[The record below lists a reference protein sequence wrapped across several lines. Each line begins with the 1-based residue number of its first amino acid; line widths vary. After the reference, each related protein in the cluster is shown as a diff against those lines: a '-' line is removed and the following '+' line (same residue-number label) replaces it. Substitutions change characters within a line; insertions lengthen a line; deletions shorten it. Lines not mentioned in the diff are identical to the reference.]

1 MYSTKR
7 ILTFLFLPLPL
18 MAQQEETLPLD
29 TILKRI
35 ENSNPL
41 LKSYQS
47 RAESYQYKADAST
60 AWMAP
65 MAGGG
70 TYMTPYPGSESF
82 DKGSLMFSLE
92 QDIPNP
98 AKQKAQKR
106 YIESQAGIV
115 NAAGD
120 IALNDLKASAKNLY
134 YSWLIASR
142 KIGVLKEN
150 EKILQ
155 TIKKIEEVRYPYNQ
169 SNLSG
174 IYLAEAKIAEN
185 QNQIR
190 MQHGDIAK
198 SRARLNSLM
207 DRPGNTDFKID
218 TTLVP
223 SFNPASLDTAFLA
236 EKRKD
241 IFQLEQNIRSM
252 NLNLEAV
259 KVQRKP
265 DFSIRFDH
273 MSPLS
278 SGMPN
283 AYSIMGMVS
292 IPIAPW
298 SAKAYKSEAKAM
310 QFEIQAMEQERRAML
325 RQSQGTLT
333 GMQQEIA
340 SAEQRIKAMEEKIIP
355 SLKKAMD
362 VNFLNYQENKLGLT
376 AVMDSWETLNMMR
389 LQLLDEELKLYQLI
403 ADYEKETYR

>member
-1 MYSTKR
+1 MYSIKR
-7 ILTFLFLPLPL
+7 ILIFLFFPLPL
-18 MAQQEETLPLD
+18 LAQQEEILPLD

-35 ENSNPL
+35 ENNNPL

-65 MAGGG
+65 MIGGG
-70 TYMTPYPGSESF
+70 TYMKPYPGSETM

-115 NAAGD
+115 SAAGD

-134 YSWLIASR
+134 YNWLIAS
-142 KIGVLKEN
+142 KKTGVLKEN
-150 EKILQ
+150 DKILQ

-185 QNQIR
+185 QNQLR
-190 MQHGDIAK
+190 MQQSDIAK
-198 SRARLNSLM
+198 ARARLNSLM

-218 TTLVP
+218 TSYIP
-223 SFNPASLDTAFLA
+223 SFSAISIDTAYLA

-259 KVQRKP
+259 KAQRKP

-283 AYSIMGMVS
+283 AYSIMGMIS

-298 SAKAYKSEAKAM
+298 SAKMYKSETKAM

-325 RQSQGTLT
+325 QQSQGTLT

-340 SAEQRIKAMEEKIIP
+340 SAEQRIEVMEEKIIP

-376 AVMDSWETLNMMR
+376 AVMDSWEVLNMMC